1 MIFCWLLNY
10 YWLLVYRWLC
20 NSWLLTY
27 CWLLIWLNFELWL
40 TFELWWGTNKQTNKQ
55 TDKQTQEGKIGNNV
69 TAIIDFKKTK
79 ITVFKYERDKYNI
92 YYTLCSWG
100 CSTNTF
106 VINSA
111 RVLLPLEVQCHI
123 KIFFYNVVPHC
134 TAQTCT

>member
-1 MIFCWLLNY
+1 M
-10 YWLLVYRWLC
+10 
-20 NSWLLTY
+20 
-27 CWLLIWLNFELWL
+27 NFELWL

-55 TDKQTQEGKIGNNV
+55 TDKHTHRDINTITLSGLRPGLSEKEGKIGNNV

-123 KIFFYNVVPHC
+123 KIFFIMLYR
-134 TAQTCT
+134 TALLKPAPKLQGLAHHYTLLH